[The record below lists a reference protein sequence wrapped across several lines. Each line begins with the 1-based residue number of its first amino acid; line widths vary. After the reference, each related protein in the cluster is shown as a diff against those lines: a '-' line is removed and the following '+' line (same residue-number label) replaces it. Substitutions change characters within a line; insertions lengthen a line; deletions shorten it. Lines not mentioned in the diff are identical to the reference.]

1 MFERLTWLPDRA
13 LLGDLVLRLEP
24 SRDGG
29 RELGADC
36 LGFYKNRQ
44 LVEQF
49 ERFWSATA
57 LRPRR
62 VLEIGIWDGGST
74 AFWQEHLQPERL
86 VAIDLADREDSPY
99 FRRWLTSRGLDG
111 RVLTRWRTDQAD
123 GAALREIVA
132 RDLGGELDLVIDDGS
147 HLDAPT
153 RASFDALF
161 PLLPPGGLYILED
174 WAWEHWPE
182 FQDPGHVWAGEESLA
197 GMVCDL
203 VAAAGSSRTLF
214 RAVSVYE
221 GFVVVERG
229 EGDGGDRGGT
239 GGAGTGGGGAGG
251 LGADGGGDGG
261 AGGDRGGTGGVGAGG
276 GGTGGAGGDG
286 GGDGRGGAVG
296 DPRPFRLADHIRRR
310 PWRAGVAGAGAGARA
325 RPEPEADVKV
335 LAFYLPQFHPIPEND
350 RWWGKGF
357 TEWSRVTRARPQ
369 FAGHYQP
376 HLPERLGFYDL
387 RLAQTRARQAALA
400 RAHGIHGFC
409 YYYYWFGTKTLL
421 ERPLAEMLRGGEP
434 DLPFCLCWANENWTR
449 RWDGAERELLIEQ
462 RYGPELDAA
471 LIEDLMPFFRD
482 GRYLRV
488 RGAPVLLVYRPSA
501 IPEPRAT
508 LARWRRAARE
518 RGLPDLHLVAALTF
532 GLDDPLPL
540 GFDAAVEFPPHGED
554 LPANACAVDGLEPAF
569 GGAIVDYR
577 AVVSRRLALPAP
589 PFRLYR
595 TAMAGWDNTPRLG
608 QRAAIFHGATP
619 AAYEA
624 WLRALVTAAR
634 LGHPEHRLVF
644 VNAWNEWA
652 EGAHLEPDAR
662 FGTGYLEATRRA
674 LAH

>member
-1 MFERLTWLPDRA
+1 MFERMSWLPDRA
-13 LLGDLVLRLEP
+13 LLGDLVFRLEQ
-24 SRDGG
+24 SRDDAW
-29 RELGADC
+29 ELGGEC
-36 LGFYKNRQ
+36 LSFYKNRQ

-57 LRPRR
+57 FRPRR
-62 VLEIGIWDGGST
+62 VLEIGIWDGAST

-99 FRRWLTSRGLDG
+99 FRRWLTARGLEG

-123 GAALREIVA
+123 RGALHEVVE

-153 RASFDALF
+153 RASFETLF
-161 PLLPPGGLYILED
+161 PLLPPGGLYIIED

-197 GMVCDL
+197 ALVGDL
-203 VAAAGSSRTLF
+203 VAAAGSSKTLF
-214 RAVSVYE
+214 RSVSVYE
-221 GFVVVERG
+221 GFVAVERG
-229 EGDGGDRGGT
+229 DYAADRH
-239 GGAGTGGGGAGG
+239 
-251 LGADGGGDGG
+251 
-261 AGGDRGGTGGVGAGG
+261 R
-276 GGTGGAGGDG
+276 
-286 GGDGRGGAVG
+286 
-296 DPRPFRLADHIRRR
+296 FRLADHIRRR
-310 PWRAGVAGAGAGARA
+310 PWRATAAGAGARA
-325 RPEPEADVKV
+325 RPEEGVKV

-387 RLAQTRARQAALA
+387 RLPETRARQAALA
-400 RAHGIHGFC
+400 RDHGVHGFC

-421 ERPLAEMLRGGEP
+421 ERPLAEMLAGGEP

-471 LIEDLMPFFRD
+471 LIDDLMPFFGDR
-482 GRYLRV
+482 RYLRV
-488 RGAPVLLVYRPSA
+488 RGAPVLVVYRPST
-501 IPEPRAT
+501 IPEPQAT
-508 LARWRRAARE
+508 TARWRRAARE

-532 GLDDPLPL
+532 GLADPRPL

-577 AVVSRRLALPAP
+577 AVVDRRLALPAP

-595 TAMAGWDNTPRLG
+595 TAMAGWDNTARLG
-608 QRAAIFHGATP
+608 RRAAIFHGATP
-619 AAYEA
+619 AAYEE
-624 WLRALVTAAR
+624 WLRALVIAAR
-634 LGHPEHRLVF
+634 LGHPDHRLVF

-652 EGAHLEPDAR
+652 EGAHLEPDCR

-674 LAH
+674 LAP

>member
-1 MFERLTWLPDRA
+1 MFERLTWLPDRT
-13 LLGDLVLRLEP
+13 LLGDLVFRLEE
-24 SRDGG
+24 SRSKGWESG
-29 RELGADC
+29 NLGFA
-36 LGFYKNRQ
+36 FYKNRQ

-57 LRPRR
+57 FRPRR
-62 VLEIGIWDGGST
+62 MLEIGIWDGGST
-74 AFWQEHLQPERL
+74 AFWYEHLRPERL
-86 VAIDLADREDSPY
+86 VAIDLSDREDSPY
-99 FRRWLTSRGLDG
+99 FRRWVTANGLEG

-123 GAALREIVA
+123 QAALREIVE

-153 RASFDALF
+153 RASFEALF
-161 PLLPPGGLYILED
+161 PLLPPGGLYIIED

-182 FQDPGHVWAGEESLA
+182 FQDPGHPWAGEESLA
-197 GMVCDL
+197 GLVCEL
-203 VAAAGSSRTLF
+203 VAATGSSRTLV
-214 RAVSVYE
+214 RSLTVYE
-221 GFVVVERG
+221 GFVVVERAG
-229 EGDGGDRGGT
+229 GGGGD
-239 GGAGTGGGGAGG
+239 GGGGAG
-251 LGADGGGDGG
+251 DP
-261 AGGDRGGTGGVGAGG
+261 
-276 GGTGGAGGDG
+276 
-286 GGDGRGGAVG
+286 G
-296 DPRPFRLADHIRRR
+296 DPGDSGEPGRSIRLADHIVRR
-310 PWRAGVAGAGAGARA
+310 PWRAAPAARA
-325 RPEPEADVKV
+325 QPEADVKL

-357 TEWSRVTRARPQ
+357 TEWTRVARARPQ

-387 RLAQTRARQAALA
+387 RLPEVRARQAALA
-400 RAHGIHGFC
+400 RGHGIHGFC

-421 ERPLAEMLRGGEP
+421 ERPLAEMLATGEP

-482 GRYLRV
+482 RRYLRV
-488 RGAPVLLVYRPSA
+488 RGAPVLLVYRPGE
-501 IPEPRAT
+501 IPEPSAT
-508 LARWRRAARE
+508 TARWRRAARVQ
-518 RGLPDLHLVAALTF
+518 GLPDLHLVAAQTF
-532 GLDDPLPL
+532 GVQDPRPL
-540 GFDAAVEFPPHGED
+540 GFDAAVEFPPHGEN
-554 LPANACAVDGLEPAF
+554 LPENECAVDGIDPGF
-569 GGAIVDYR
+569 GGAVVDFR
-577 AVVSRRLALPAP
+577 AVVRRRLALPPP

-608 QRAAIFHGATP
+608 RRATVFHGASP
-619 AAYEA
+619 AAYEE
-624 WLRALVTAAR
+624 WLRGLVTAAR

-652 EGAHLEPDAR
+652 EGAHLEPDDR

-674 LAH
+674 QGLP